1 MNEWI
6 QILFLVLIG
15 LLTGGLSGFLGS
27 GGGIIII
34 PSPVIFLKF
43 SQKLA
48 QGISLA
54 MLLPPIGLLA
64 AYNYYK
70 AGNVNVKAAIILI
83 ITLLIGSY
91 ISYYWK
97 VNLPENVIKKI
108 FAVFLI
114 IYAVKIF
121 IELSH
126 HNHSNSIN
134 YKANQKSNC

>member
-15 LLTGGLSGFLGS
+15 LLTGGLNGFLGT

-54 MLLPPIGLLA
+54 MLLPPFGLLA

-126 HNHSNSIN
+126 HNHSNPIN
-134 YKANQKSNC
+134 YKAHEKSNC